1 MKKGTKIALWASI
14 PLVLVIWFAGPRL
27 GLWGNR
33 DLKKKDNISAVQ
45 SGRQGSSDAA
55 APGQSG
61 QQAPTQSG
69 GQGSQQ
75 ASSQGQ
81 GQRPGGQQ
89 GQGRPGGQQNL
100 LPVTGT
106 IAKPS
111 YLTNGIRSAGS
122 LLANEEVDIV
132 SKVSGKVTAVYFRE
146 GSKVRKGD
154 LLVKIYDDDLQAQL
168 RRSEIQEKMLSEKLE
183 RQRVLLEK
191 DAVSREAFDQLQ
203 TDYNVILADINLLR
217 VRIAETEVRS
227 PFDGVIGFRYVSEG
241 TYVTPSVKIA
251 HLIDPSVLKLEFAIS
266 EKYISEELLG
276 KKISFETKGY
286 NEEFFATVYAVD
298 YRIDETT
305 RTIGLRARYDNR
317 DGRLVPGMFASLTLI
332 TDEKLNAIQI
342 PTESIVPEMNEK
354 KVWVARNG
362 RAYLVPVITGT
373 RTATMVEVLTGISAG
388 DTVLTTGLMQLRDNM
403 PVRIN
408 IPY

>member
-1 MKKGTKIALWASI
+1 MKKGTKIVLWISI

-33 DLKKKDNISAVQ
+33 DLKKKDDVTAVQ
-45 SGRQGSSDAA
+45 A
-55 APGQSG
+55 
-61 QQAPTQSG
+61 G
-69 GQGSQQ
+69 GQGQQ
-75 ASSQGQ
+75 QSQGQPGQQSPAQGQAQRPGGQQNQ

-89 GQGRPGGQQNL
+89 NQ

-132 SKVSGKVTAVYFRE
+132 SKVSGKVTAVYFIE

-154 LLVKIYDDDLQAQL
+154 LLVKIYDEDLQAQL

-203 TDYNVILADINLLR
+203 TDYNVILADINLLK

-241 TYVTPSVKIA
+241 SYVTPNVKIA
-251 HLIDPSVLKLEFAIS
+251 HLIDPSFLKLEFAIS
-266 EKYISEELLG
+266 EKYVSEQLMG
-276 KKISFETKGY
+276 KRISFETKGY

-305 RTIGLRARYDNR
+305 RTIGLRARFDNR
-317 DGRLVPGMFASLTLI
+317 GGRLVPGMFASLTLI
-332 TDEKLNAIQI
+332 TDEKQNAIQV
-342 PTESIVPEMNEK
+342 PTEAIVPEMNEK

-362 RAYLVPVITGT
+362 RALMVPVITGT
-373 RTATMVEVLTGISAG
+373 RTATMIEVTSGLSAG

-408 IPY
+408 ITD